1 MEGSPFSHD
10 LLWSYLLLFQ
20 FNTFWWCFSELP
32 QLLASTLCSL
42 WKEWEWG
49 DLHSFGLFLLL
60 VFHSFWE
67 LLIKGYSMR
76 LGLISSFRVY
86 KNNFSIFTTSIFSSS
101 NISPLQHFSTMMASL
116 ERGMMS
122 KRVERPVT
130 LDLHCFFSQQSPPV
144 LNISE

>member
-1 MEGSPFSHD
+1 MTCCGLISCSFNLIHSGGVSQNFLNCLLQHSVLFGKNGSGVTYI
-10 LLWSYLLLFQ
+10 LLVYFCC
-20 FNTFWWCFSELP
+20 WCF
-32 QLLASTLCSL
+32 
-42 WKEWEWG
+42 
-49 DLHSFGLFLLL
+49 
-60 VFHSFWE
+60 SFWE

-116 ERGMMS
+116 ERGMMC

-130 LDLHCFFSQQSPPV
+130 LDLHCFFSHQSPPV